1 MEIIEKIYDAKTS
14 EFVFKGED
22 HTLANILCSELRKIK
37 GVTHTGYRVPHP
49 LSGEV
54 IVYVQTDGSITPKQ
68 AVKLASD
75 SLVAELT
82 SFMELVNKN
91 VG

>member
-1 MEIIEKIYDAKTS
+1 MQIIEKARDANTS
-14 EFVFKGED
+14 EFIFKGED
-22 HTLANILCSELRKIK
+22 HTLANMLCSELRRLR
-37 GVTHTGYRVPHP
+37 GVRHAGYRIPHP

-68 AVKLASD
+68 AVKIASD
-75 SLVAELT
+75 SIVSELT
-82 SFMELVNKN
+82 SLMEMVDKN

>member
-1 MEIIEKIYDAKTS
+1 MQIIEKVRDANTS
-14 EFVFKGED
+14 EFVFRGED
-22 HTLANILCSELRKIK
+22 HTLANILCTELRRVR
-37 GVTHTGYRVPHP
+37 GVKHAGYRIPHP

-54 IVYVQTDGSITPKQ
+54 VVYVQTDGSITPKQ

-75 SLVAELT
+75 SIVAQLT
-82 SFMELVNKN
+82 SLMELVNRN